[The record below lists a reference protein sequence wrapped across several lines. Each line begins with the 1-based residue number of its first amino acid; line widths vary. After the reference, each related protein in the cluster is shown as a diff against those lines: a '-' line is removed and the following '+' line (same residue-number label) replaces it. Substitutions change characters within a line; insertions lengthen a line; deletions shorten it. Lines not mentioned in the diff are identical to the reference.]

1 MKTLIVKK
9 GEELEAARILSNR
22 TDDDFDAVDATVK
35 EVIARVRAEGDDA
48 LYYYSEKFGGPGK
61 AETGPLRVTEE
72 ELEELGIPVNKPG
85 ENDMGLDFNDFL
97 QLMVQQ
103 LQNQTIDNTTDTG
116 EMLNQLVQ
124 MSTVQMLSSVKTGL
138 EALVDASTLTYAAS
152 LVGKTVTVGQYDEDG
167 KLQEIE
173 GVVTGTGNYQGV
185 PVIFV
190 NDKMYPLNSI
200 MAVGKLPEIPEE
212 PEGPGEGGDGDGTG
226 EGGENPPE
234 ESARTI

>member
-1 MKTLIVKK
+1 MP
-9 GEELEAARILSNR
+9 A
-22 TDDDFDAVDATVK
+22 
-35 EVIARVRAEGDDA
+35 
-48 LYYYSEKFGGPGK
+48 P
-61 AETGPLRVTEE
+61 
-72 ELEELGIPVNKPG
+72 
-85 ENDMGLDFNDFL
+85 
-97 QLMVQQ
+97 
-103 LQNQTIDNTTDTG
+103 
-116 EMLNQLVQ
+116 
-124 MSTVQMLSSVKTGL
+124 
-138 EALVDASTLTYAAS
+138 TYAAS

-212 PEGPGEGGDGDGTG
+212 PRGPVRAVTATEPG